1 MIEVFEQATK
11 LIEEHGYSIHDYL
24 YAVEAYGSS
33 ILGLSAKAQ
42 AAFNC
47 YYDLLIAGV
56 NFVFEEIVALAQT
69 KLTF

>member
-42 AAFNC
+42 EAFNC
-47 YYDLLIAGV
+47 YYDLLIA
-56 NFVFEEIVALAQT
+56 
-69 KLTF
+69 